1 MKQTEIFKEQGVIIL
16 HLIHKFYT
24 KSGEYNR
31 ANVRIGVF
39 VVYLNLLNITKEN
52 MENILIKYYHFLKK
66 QNKISTTKI
75 TSPR

>member
-1 MKQTEIFKEQGVIIL
+1 MKQTEIFKEQGVIVL

-52 MENILIKYYHFLKK
+52 MENILIKYYHFFKK
-66 QNKISTTKI
+66 QNKISTIK
-75 TSPR
+75 

>member
-1 MKQTEIFKEQGVIIL
+1 MKQIDIFNEQGVIIL

-39 VVYLNLLNITKEN
+39 VVYLNLSNITKEN
-52 MENILIKYYHFLKK
+52 FGNILIKYYHFLK
-66 QNKISTTKI
+66 NKTRYQQQK
-75 TSPR
+75 